1 MATYYAGVLIS
12 ELRKKRRITQEKLA
26 DGICDRRTISYIENG
41 SISPSKYLFEQLMQR
56 LGVDP
61 KRFSSY
67 IASKEELYFD
77 EMRRKIAKLFRESK
91 TDEIMDLLK
100 SMEMNKAF
108 RNNKYVLQYMLK
120 TRAWIVAGG
129 MDWHNASDSELQPL
143 LEQAIRLTVESFDI
157 EHIDSE
163 LYSVIE
169 IDLIRMY
176 GLWKLYTG
184 KKEEALRIFVQLDQ
198 IIQTGYIFSEDISD
212 SHSALLVSLA
222 KCYRWLGNYEAAL
235 STSERGLALSAENQN
250 YRCLP
255 WLLYQKASALYW
267 LGRKEEMLA
276 AFDEGI
282 IISRIYKEQEM
293 TEFMESRKLNAIN
306 GEF

>member
-1 MATYYAGVLIS
+1 MATYCAGVLIS
-12 ELRKKRRITQEKLA
+12 ELRKRRGLTQEKLA
-26 DGICDRRTISYIENG
+26 EGLCDRRTISYIENG

-67 IASKEELYFD
+67 IASKDELYFD

-91 TDEIMDLLK
+91 TNEILDLLK
-100 SMEMNKAF
+100 SMEMNKALK
-108 RNNKYVLQYMLK
+108 NNKYVLQYILK

-129 MDWHNASDSELQPL
+129 MDWHNASDSELPLL
-143 LEQAIRLTVESFDI
+143 LEQAIRLTIENFDI
-157 EHIDSE
+157 ERIGSE
-163 LYSVIE
+163 LYTVIE

-184 KKEEALRIFVQLDQ
+184 KKEEALRIFIQLDQ
-198 IIQTGYIFSEDISD
+198 IIRTGYIFSEDISD

-222 KCYRWLGNYEAAL
+222 KCYRWLGKFEEAL
-235 STSERGLALSAENQN
+235 STSERGLVLCAETQS

-267 LGRKEEMLA
+267 LGRKEEALA
-276 AFDEGI
+276 VFDEGI
-282 IISRIYKEQEM
+282 IIARIYKEQEM
-293 TEFMESRKLNAIN
+293 TEFMESRKMDAIN
-306 GEF
+306 GNF